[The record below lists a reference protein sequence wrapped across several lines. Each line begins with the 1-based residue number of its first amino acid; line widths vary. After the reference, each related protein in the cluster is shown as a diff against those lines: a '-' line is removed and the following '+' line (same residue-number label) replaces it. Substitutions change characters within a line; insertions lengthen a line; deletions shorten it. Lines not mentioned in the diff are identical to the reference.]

1 MKTVARIAF
10 VFLFLLAA
18 NTTLLGQEFR
28 ILNLTESLGS
38 WFSSGISLNN
48 QNVIAILVEVGS
60 TCEVVTVDINGNF
73 TNLTQGGFNF
83 PGQASINDLAQTVFT
98 ADVEPP
104 GDCTVANCNVV
115 FWNGISFQNI
125 TNGTIPVE
133 PAGVLGRALNDSGQ
147 VAIGTKEGLVLHNGA
162 NLIMLTAGTSIT
174 GTGNVP
180 PSINSNGQIAFV
192 GIDLTINRNDV
203 YLFDGSA
210 IINLT
215 IKPALQVGGAG
226 AGPSIND
233 SGHIAFGGEVIGV
246 PGGHLF
252 FYDGT
257 RTIDLTVTLGLPD
270 EVSIL
275 GVSLNN
281 NDQVAFI
288 TASPFGTGPSD
299 LWFLDLNTGEF
310 KQIDS
315 GLDLLGTVQVNDHSN
330 IAYIKGQNVMLATL
344 IPSVVH
350 VTIDIR
356 PESDANRINPKSR
369 GNINVAIFSV
379 NGFDATSVDPSTV
392 RFGATGIEATPIH
405 VQQRDVD
412 GDGRRDMV
420 VQFKIQETGIECGDT
435 SASLTGQTSNGVS
448 IIGTGPVITAPCKK

>member
-38 WFSSGISLNN
+38 RFSSGISLNN
-48 QNVIAILVEVGS
+48 QNVIATLVEVGS
-60 TCEVVTVDINGNF
+60 TREVVTVDINGNF

-215 IKPALQVGGAG
+215 INPALQVGGAG

-288 TASPFGTGPSD
+288 TASPFGTGP
-299 LWFLDLNTGEF
+299 
-310 KQIDS
+310 
-315 GLDLLGTVQVNDHSN
+315 
-330 IAYIKGQNVMLATL
+330 ATYG
-344 IPSVVH
+344 S
-350 VTIDIR
+350 
-356 PESDANRINPKSR
+356 
-369 GNINVAIFSV
+369 
-379 NGFDATSVDPSTV
+379 
-392 RFGATGIEATPIH
+392 
-405 VQQRDVD
+405 
-412 GDGRRDMV
+412 
-420 VQFKIQETGIECGDT
+420 
-435 SASLTGQTSNGVS
+435 
-448 IIGTGPVITAPCKK
+448 